1 MNTKLELLKLSLLQ
15 LVDAIDSGNSNMS
28 EYQQNEALGFMQRL
42 LSPDLTKLESAD
54 YIGVCRATFDNY
66 VKKGL
71 IPEGEHRR
79 GSNELRWKKCDLDN
93 YLNNKN
99 NK

>member
-1 MNTKLELLKLSLLQ
+1 MNTLELLKLSLLQ
-15 LVDAIDSGNSNMS
+15 LVNDIDSGNSNIS
-28 EYQQNEALGFMQRL
+28 EHQQKEVLSFIQRL

-54 YIGVCRATFDNY
+54 QIGVCRATFDNY
-66 VKKGL
+66 IKKGL
-71 IPEGEHRR
+71 IPEGEHHR
-79 GSNELRWKKCDLDN
+79 GSNELRWKRYDLDN